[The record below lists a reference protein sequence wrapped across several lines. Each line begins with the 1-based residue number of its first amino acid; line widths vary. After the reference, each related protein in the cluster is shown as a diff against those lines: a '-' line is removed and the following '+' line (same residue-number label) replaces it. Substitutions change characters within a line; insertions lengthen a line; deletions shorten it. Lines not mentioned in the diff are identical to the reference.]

1 MKKVLLASSALVA
14 GAAFSA
20 PAMAAD
26 GEIVWSAFTQF
37 HVSSTGV
44 DGDSAGVGGDTN
56 KGVDFNT
63 NSEVALTY
71 TATAD
76 NGLTYGLHLQLEAD
90 QNTSNNSD
98 ENHIFLEG
106 DFGRVELGDQDSA
119 ADRLMVSGSSVGFQF
134 GMLGNYTGSVLYNT
148 GYTGSGAGARTAADL
163 NDSSDNTKITYF
175 TPTFNGFKAGVSFA
189 PDSDNG
195 NTASGSSAGTDNHI
209 DGGINYSGSFNDFS
223 IDAGLVASTEE
234 QSATGSDD
242 NTYYGVGGGLKV
254 GYAGFSAA
262 VGYIHEDLEDTA
274 EVDTVDAG
282 IAYATGP
289 WSASLGAAWSQRDN
303 DGGTDIDFTA
313 YSAGVGYEIAPGLN
327 TWVAGTV
334 GEYEGFAEDFT
345 NVQAGVSVSF

>member
-14 GAAFSA
+14 GAAFAA

-26 GEIVWSAFTQF
+26 GEIVWSAWTQF

-44 DGDSAGVGGDTN
+44 DSDSAGVGGDTN

-63 NSEVALTY
+63 NSEIALDY
-71 TATAD
+71 SATAD
-76 NGLTYGLHLQLEAD
+76 NGLTYGLHIELEAD

-134 GMLGNYTGSVLYNT
+134 GMYGNYTGSVLYNT

-163 NDSSDNTKITYF
+163 NDSSDDTKITYF

-189 PDSDNG
+189 PDSDTG
-195 NTASGSSAGTDNHI
+195 NSVSGSGTGVDNHF
-209 DGGINYSGSFNDFS
+209 DAGINYSGNFNDFS
-223 IDAGLVASTEE
+223 IDAGLVAATEE
-234 QSATGSDD
+234 RSAAGSDD
-242 NTYYGVGGGLKV
+242 VTYIGVGGGLMV

-262 VGYIHEDLEDTA
+262 VGYIHDDFEDAD
-274 EVDTVDAG
+274 EVDTIDVG
-282 IAYATGP
+282 LAYTTGP
-289 WSASLGAAWSQRDN
+289 WSASIGAAWSERDVDN
-303 DGGTDIDFTA
+303 GSDIEFTA
-313 YSAGVGYEIAPGLN
+313 YSAGVGYQIAPGLS

-334 GEYEGFAEDFT
+334 GEYENFAEDFT
-345 NVQAGVSVSF
+345 NVQAGVAVSF